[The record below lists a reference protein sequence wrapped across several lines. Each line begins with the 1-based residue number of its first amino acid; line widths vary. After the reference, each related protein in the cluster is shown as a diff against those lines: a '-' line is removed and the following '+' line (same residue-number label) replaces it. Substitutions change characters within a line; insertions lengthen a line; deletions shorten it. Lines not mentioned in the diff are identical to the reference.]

1 MFCWSNDLSKHL
13 DITVFLDKDY
23 KQWLLFPLSK
33 TLCSRGPWRTHT
45 PSQITR
51 PLSLYCFG
59 LVLFLTLGASP
70 NLQKSP
76 QFSVSSL
83 VELFTE
89 MIFIGIITAIYS
101 IIINHHII
109 FYPCS
114 SVNIKVDTSF
124 VIQVFQVFSVP
135 VKIWGH
141 QKIRG
146 QINIVPDKKIRL

>member
-13 DITVFLDKDY
+13 DITV
-23 KQWLLFPLSK
+23 
-33 TLCSRGPWRTHT
+33 
-45 PSQITR
+45 
-51 PLSLYCFG
+51 
-59 LVLFLTLGASP
+59 
-70 NLQKSP
+70 
-76 QFSVSSL
+76 
-83 VELFTE
+83 
-89 MIFIGIITAIYS
+89 
-101 IIINHHII
+101 I

-146 QINIVPDKKIRL
+146 QIDFIPNKKKRETLSLLRTVN